1 MSKSFYNYIIK
12 ELIIGWFRNHKPSKG
27 SRYYMVIEDASR
39 RNAILNAL
47 RECSDEI
54 TINGIYEGADIQE
67 ESYMTHA
74 LKISPDVPKLII
86 GDDLSASE
94 DYLTTLRNSIGQKGK
109 YENYCVLYILSTNVL
124 SSLATASSNLEST
137 GYALHTSQI
146 VSKINK
152 DLADHIS
159 KDLEKIYLKLHL
171 ETISNMISD
180 GISTL
185 FDFEPIMKILEAG
198 SIKGLFND
206 LEMFEDKTI
215 YSNSF
220 NSSDKDMI
228 ARASHNKDLYS
239 RIATI
244 MNNDEDDKVKELAKF
259 LDEKLARKV
268 GSAREDWNKFDL
280 QDFIISENLKTQTD
294 NLSLKNVTLSSA
306 DAGTE
311 LIWNYSGKLDKSS
324 KNYIVIFNQTSSDS
338 AEVCL
343 LFNKPVKLESGNSA
357 SCRVKGTNV
366 FVKIGEGV
374 FSSRIGYNDNHHDFF
389 IIKLGCSPSFFKDI
403 KTCFSLNKKGDI
415 SVKVPD
421 EVNELKFGNGNAD
434 GELSLQN
441 EWIWSENETLTIPTD
456 DNEEEDKFLFSVK
469 IGDQSQNIILK
480 LNSSKPVPPLS
491 PDSFPQPLIL
501 HGIDVAG
508 EPFKKVTDG
517 ETERPVFGYWRKFL
531 NFEKAFIENKCHRL
545 IIEHNDL
552 TEEDEIKGEELILPG
567 EVKKAL
573 CDIYDYYTEQDTVP
587 SLCPLSPTLMSLYKD
602 YCTTVVDCVSKIP
615 TNKSLEKQY
624 HNLTVLGTVYDG
636 NKLYLSPF
644 HPLLAAYVLEM
655 QIQSQGEFATYTK
668 KLLTPFYLVPY
679 LSYKNT
685 VMRPYS
691 NSQSEDI
698 KNWLIYENE
707 DSGPQ
712 ERVNDITTRMVSS
725 KMDNFIKCFPY
736 LFQDKESPIVISA
749 IGLADDSNLIKG
761 FVEFIKAQISSG
773 VQRIELHE
781 YVHDLGKE
789 TFFERL
795 NRLGST
801 DNVERQ
807 LKALKINL
815 ESKGNYTGKD
825 VIHQLFTRV
834 SFYKHELSKNNPSI
848 GYCHVA
854 FYQMDTGSSYITPPS
869 NEARTELALYGL
881 ISTPSTLKKNGA
893 YQIGFGIKG
902 VDVNNLDGFIHP
914 MALSY
919 NNLYGNEKND
929 GANTY
934 TVPTAVTKRFEFN
947 NSALLASI
955 YENANWV
962 TFLNPEVDI
971 NFFYKQDVYVVHY
984 TDQYSINAKY
994 DSITVTKHI
1003 DLYDNLLKKSYESLA
1018 LSEDMF
1024 PTFNKTMKNY
1034 FNCLNGRW
1042 LLRLVNQSE
1051 MKIRERMSLVA
1062 TSVVIQKLL
1071 QRNADII
1078 WIPVSLEEILRVT
1091 GEIGLKM
1098 DGIFSKKALGAKGTM
1113 SDDLLML
1120 GLNPTDTSSPIL
1132 YFYPIEV
1139 KVSNSTSQADKGGAQ
1154 VAHTWKQF
1162 KEHLFNNEDAFET
1175 KIHRTFFA
1183 SQLLTNAEKLYAN
1196 DLLSETDYERIEAC
1210 RYALLN
1216 LKWKHKEILPVK
1228 ELGVAAVV
1236 SFFSTASHSIS
1247 TKLVEGI
1254 PVCEI
1259 HFSQSECLDCVAN
1272 TTAAG
1277 LKFLASSP
1285 IDASD
1290 ETMEVINSPT
1300 GIVIPSSNQEF
1311 SVVED
1316 LEDDDDNTSVTATSS
1331 AEQRLNIVHAES
1343 TKLHTEDSVVQS
1355 SLTSEVE
1362 SSLDN
1367 VSLEDSNAC
1376 DSKQHIPMRVV
1387 VGNVKNKS
1395 QEVIFE
1401 PNNTESVSHPN
1412 MGIIGTMGTGK
1423 TQFARSLIAQLAKEG
1438 ENNVGGNPV
1447 GLLVFDYKGDYKDKE
1462 FLNTVEGSCYR
1473 SNYPFNPLKL
1483 IVNEDVEGLN
1493 LPAITADKIADSFA
1507 KAYGLGLKQQ
1517 SNIKQVIISTYEDA
1531 GITRDA
1537 STWGKICPTMND
1549 VIKKYF
1555 DTYDANDKAYALFD
1569 KLNDYTIFTDDVSQ
1583 CVSIFEWLNGVRV
1596 IDLTLYPDDTKK
1608 VIVSLILDLFYAEM
1622 RQLGSSK
1629 QEAGLRELRAMI
1641 LVDEAHQFL
1650 KKDFNSFRSII
1661 SEGRMFGVGMI
1672 LSTQNIS
1679 DFKTS
1684 KEDYSQ
1690 FVLSWVI
1697 HHVNSISRPELTT
1710 IFGATDAHLNQYM
1723 DFISNA
1729 QKFESVCK
1737 LGHQVYGIKDLPYF
1751 QLIKEDTRFNIN
1763 PIEKTEQ
1770 A

>member
-1 MSKSFYNYIIK
+1 MSKSFYNYIVK
-12 ELIIGWFRNHKPSKG
+12 ELIIGWFKDHKPSKG
-27 SRYYMVIEDASR
+27 SRYYLVIEDELR
-39 RNAILNAL
+39 RKALLNAL
-47 RECSDEI
+47 RECSEEI
-54 TINGIYEGADIQE
+54 TINGIYEGADIPE
-67 ESYMTHA
+67 ESYKTHA
-74 LKISPDVPKLII
+74 LKISFDVPKLII

-94 DYLTTLRNSIGQKGK
+94 DYLTTLRNSIGQIDK
-109 YENYCVLYILSTNVL
+109 YENYGVLYILSTNVL

-146 VSKINK
+146 VSKIYK
-152 DLADHIS
+152 DLGDHIS

-180 GISTL
+180 GVSTL
-185 FDFEPIMKILEAG
+185 FDFEPIMNVLEAG
-198 SIKGLFND
+198 SIMGLFND

-215 YSNSF
+215 YINSF
-220 NSSDKDMI
+220 NPSDKDMI
-228 ARASHNKDLYS
+228 ARANHNKDLYS
-239 RIATI
+239 RVAAI
-244 MNNDEDDKVKELAKF
+244 MNNDEDDKVKELNKF

-268 GSAREDWNKFDL
+268 GGAREGWNKFDL
-280 QDFIISENLKTQTD
+280 QDFIGSENIKAQTD
-294 NLSLKNVTLSSA
+294 NLSLKNVTLSGT
-306 DAGTE
+306 DAGKD

-324 KNYIVIFNQTSSDS
+324 KNYIVIFDLTSSDS

-343 LFNKPVKLESGNSA
+343 LFNKPVKLESGNLA
-357 SCRVKGTNV
+357 TCRVKGTNV
-366 FVKIGEGV
+366 FVKIGERV

-389 IIKLGCSPSFFKDI
+389 IIKLGCSPAFFRDI
-403 KTCFSLNKKGDI
+403 RTCFLLNKKGDI
-415 SVKVPD
+415 TVKVPD
-421 EVNELKFGNGNAD
+421 EVSELKFGNGNVD

-469 IGDQSQNIILK
+469 IGNQSQKITLK
-480 LNSSKPVPPLS
+480 LNSSKPISPLS
-491 PDSFPQPLIL
+491 PDSFPQTSVL
-501 HGIDVAG
+501 HGVEVDGV
-508 EPFKKVTDG
+508 PFKKVTDG
-517 ETERPVFGYWRKFL
+517 EIERPVYGYWRKFL
-531 NFEKAFIENKCHRL
+531 NYEQAFIENKCHRL
-545 IIEHNDL
+545 IIGHNDL
-552 TEEDEIKGEELILPG
+552 TEEDEIKTEELILPI

-573 CDIYDYYTEQDTVP
+573 SNIYDYYTEQDTIP
-587 SLCPLSPTLMSLYKD
+587 SLCPLSPTLMSLYMD
-602 YCTTVVDCVSKIP
+602 YCNIVVNCVSEIP
-615 TNKSLEKQY
+615 TDKSLEKQY

-636 NKLYLSPF
+636 KRLYLSPF
-644 HPLLAAYVLEM
+644 HPLLAAYILEM
-655 QIQSQGEFATYTK
+655 QIQSQGEYTTYAK

-679 LSYKNT
+679 LTYKNNI
-685 VMRPYS
+685 MRPYS
-691 NSQSEDI
+691 NSQFEDI

-707 DSGPQ
+707 DSEPQ
-712 ERVNDITTRMVSS
+712 ERVNDITTKMVSR

-749 IGLADDSNLIKG
+749 IGLTNDSNLIKG
-761 FVEFIKAQISSG
+761 IVEFIKNQIIIG

-789 TFFERL
+789 TFFEKL
-795 NRLGST
+795 NRLGSI

-815 ESKGNYTGKD
+815 ESKGNYIGKD
-825 VIHQLFTRV
+825 IIHQLFTRV
-834 SFYKHELSKNNPSI
+834 SFYKHELSKNNPTI
-848 GYCHVA
+848 RYCHIA

-869 NEARTELALYGL
+869 NEARTELALNGL
-881 ISTPSTLKKNGA
+881 ISTPSTLRKNGA

-902 VDVNNLDGFIHP
+902 VDVNNLDGIIHP

-971 NFFYKQDVYVVHY
+971 NFFYKQDLYVVHY

-1003 DLYDNLLKKSYESLA
+1003 GLYDNLLKKSYESLA

-1062 TSVVIQKLL
+1062 TSIAMQKLL
-1071 QRNADII
+1071 QRNADVI

-1098 DGIFSKKALGAKGTM
+1098 DGIFSKKALAAKGTM

-1120 GLNPTDTSSPIL
+1120 GLDPADTSSPIL

-1228 ELGVAAVV
+1228 ELGVAALV

-1259 HFSQSECLDCVAN
+1259 HFSQSECIDCVAN
-1272 TTAAG
+1272 TSAPG

-1285 IDASD
+1285 IDVSD
-1290 ETMEVINSPT
+1290 ETMEAINSPT
-1300 GIVIPSSNQEF
+1300 GIVIPSNNQEF

-1316 LEDDDDNTSVTATSS
+1316 LEDDDDNPSVTITSS
-1331 AEQRLNIVHAES
+1331 TEYSPDIVH
-1343 TKLHTEDSVVQS
+1343 TEGNIKQS
-1355 SLTSEVE
+1355 SIISERE
-1362 SSLDN
+1362 SSLDS
-1367 VSLEDSNAC
+1367 VPLENSNAYGIQ
-1376 DSKQHIPMRVV
+1376 QHIPMRVV
-1387 VGNVKNKS
+1387 VGHVKNKS
-1395 QEVIFE
+1395 QKVIFE

-1438 ENNVGGNPV
+1438 ENNVGGTPV
-1447 GLLVFDYKGDYKDKE
+1447 GLLVFDYKGDYKDKD
-1462 FLNTVEGSCYR
+1462 FLDTVEGRCYK

-1531 GITRDA
+1531 GITRDS
-1537 STWGKICPTMND
+1537 STWGKLCPTMND

-1569 KLNDYTIFTDDVSQ
+1569 KLNDYTIFTDDVNK
-1583 CVSIFEWLNGVRV
+1583 CVSMFEWLKGVRV

-1629 QEAGLRELRAMI
+1629 QEAGFRELRAMI

-1697 HHVNSISRPELTT
+1697 HHVNSISKPELTT

-1723 DFISNA
+1723 DFISKA

-1737 LGHQVYGIKDLPYF
+1737 IGHQVYGIKDLPYF
-1751 QLIKEDTRFNIN
+1751 QLIEEDPRFKIY
-1763 PIEKTEQ
+1763 PTEES
-1770 A
+1770 